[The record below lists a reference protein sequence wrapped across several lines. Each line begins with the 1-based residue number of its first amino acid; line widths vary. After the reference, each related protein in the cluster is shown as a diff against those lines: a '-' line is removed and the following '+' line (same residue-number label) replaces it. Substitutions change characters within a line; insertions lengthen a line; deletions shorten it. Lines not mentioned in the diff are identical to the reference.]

1 MHACTQALE
10 NYEQKSTASLCEI
23 LTIHTNIYVKNIN
36 LVLIQILFLLCF
48 LGICSLLKN
57 LLLCYQNKEFRIQMF
72 IKLSFNANIF
82 SLFWV
87 FLPTLLTVLPSKK
100 KERKQTE
107 TKTHTLTFTPPI
119 ILFTGSVLSCS
130 FLKYFGVM
138 CCPSL
143 YVVIFFKTIKNNQTQ
158 RRKLFLKL
166 KTV

>member
-1 MHACTQALE
+1 M
-10 NYEQKSTASLCEI
+10 NKS
-23 LTIHTNIYVKNIN
+23 
-36 LVLIQILFLLCF
+36 QQLLCVKF
-48 LGICSLLKN
+48 WRYIAIYMLKISIWCWYRFYFCFAFWVFAPFKKN
-57 LLLCYQNKEFRIQMF
+57 LLLCWQNKEFRIQMF

-87 FLPTLLTVLPSKK
+87 FLPTLLTVLPSKKK

-143 YVVIFFKTIKNNQTQ
+143 YAVIFFKTIKNNQTQ
-158 RRKLFLKL
+158 TRKLFLKL

>member
-1 MHACTQALE
+1 MLQMLMHACTQALE
-10 NYEQKSTASLCEI
+10 NYEPKSTASLCEI

-100 KERKQTE
+100 KRKE
-107 TKTHTLTFTPPI
+107 
-119 ILFTGSVLSCS
+119 
-130 FLKYFGVM
+130 
-138 CCPSL
+138 
-143 YVVIFFKTIKNNQTQ
+143 N
-158 RRKLFLKL
+158 RLKL
-166 KTV
+166 KPTHSHLHLPLFSLQALSCLAVSWNTLEWCVVLLCMLSFSSKQ